1 MSNWFNMSGQ
11 TNQIINIVIFDLNI
25 AIFVYFNN
33 ETPCLT
39 FLNAFTAW
47 LPGLKPVN
55 SETTWSN

>member
-39 FLNAFTAW
+39 FFKCVYRLVT
-47 LPGLKPVN
+47 GV
-55 SETTWSN
+55 ETGKF